1 MNRNRMLK
9 TAAIVTAASIAVTSV
24 GFYEFRSTETNV
36 TADTS
41 KVQQKIEEAINNT
54 INSTTTF
61 GADKEETVYVIS
73 DASGNVQK
81 KIVSDW
87 LKNKDGKDTITDKT
101 DLKNVEN
108 VKGDETYTG
117 GNQGNIEWKANGSD
131 IYYQGTTD
139 KELPVNVKVTY
150 YLDGKEMSPEDMA
163 GKSGQVKIR
172 FEYENTAKHTVKING
187 KDTEMYTPFTMLTG
201 MILPADKFTDVEV
214 SDGSGKIV
222 SDGNNEMVL
231 GVSFSGLKEDLEN
244 AKGKDKVNIDI
255 SDSFE
260 ITANVNDFSL
270 AMTLTVGTSD
280 VFSGIDVDSLDSIDD
295 VEDTIDELVDA
306 VGKLADGSN
315 TLKDGLGTLRSGAS
329 QVNDGVTTLNSKTG
343 EFVDGLK
350 KVDDGVALI
359 VSKMSAEDGAI
370 AGADALAKG
379 VATIDQKMNDV
390 QGAVGQLADGA
401 GTLDKG
407 AGDVSK
413 AVGQL
418 AEGSSTLD
426 KSVGTL
432 ASGATQLATGAS
444 TIDGTVGKLQ
454 SGAKELATGASTIDE
469 NLGKVETG
477 VTALADGAGAVS
489 NGVSAL
495 ANGIKGTEEST
506 GLSQAADSTAQGVD
520 ALAAGAGQLESG
532 VDTLQNSMVDT
543 LKAQIEKNESDI
555 ATYKTMIAQLTAA
568 GDPNGQIPQLTAGI
582 AGLTGA
588 NQALEGVIQSLTE
601 TSGDAT
607 APSAYDGFN
616 QLKAG
621 ASQINTQL
629 SETADANGNPTVKA
643 GVYGIK
649 NGIDQL
655 TEVKDGE
662 DASAIDQLV
671 VGAAAVKAGA
681 EQLTD
686 EKNGVPALKK
696 GTETLS
702 KTLKTLATDEK
713 QGIPALKEGTK
724 TLSDTIGTLATDEK
738 QGVPALKSGT
748 KQIADGLGT
757 LNSKMPD
764 FTKGTGD
771 LSTGLNTLKDALPAL
786 KDGTSQASTGM
797 STLLTGLTTLSD
809 SVGTTLKPGLDTLYS
824 GGLTIK
830 SSIGTL
836 NGYTKQIADGL
847 VTADNGAGDLA
858 NGIKQLKDEAVTP
871 ISDALDDG
879 FDDSMERIKQTVTLA
894 DDYDIYSDAAD
905 GQDTSVKFV
914 YKTAEIEK

>member
-1 MNRNRMLK
+1 MLK

-108 VKGDETYTG
+108 VKGDETYTE

-306 VGKLADGSN
+306 VGKLEDGSN

-390 QGAVGQLADGA
+390 QGAVGQFADGA

-426 KSVGTL
+426 KSVGEL
-432 ASGATQLATGAS
+432 ASGATQ
-444 TIDGTVGKLQ
+444 
-454 SGAKELATGASTIDE
+454 LATGASTIDE

-489 NGVSAL
+489 DGVSAL

-629 SETADANGNPTVKA
+629 SETADAKGNPTVKA

-671 VGAAAVKAGA
+671 SGAAAVKSGA
-681 EQLTD
+681 EQLAD
-686 EKNGVPALKK
+686 EKNGVPALK
-696 GTETLS
+696 
-702 KTLKTLATDEK
+702 
-713 QGIPALKEGTK
+713 EGTAK
-724 TLSDTIGTLATDEK
+724 LSDTIGTLATDEK

-757 LNSKMPD
+757 LNSRMPD

-771 LSTGLNTLKDALPAL
+771 LATGLNTLKDALPAL

-824 GGLTIK
+824 GGLTLK

-879 FDDSMERIKQTVTLA
+879 FDDSVERIKQTVTLA

>member
-1 MNRNRMLK
+1 MLK

-108 VKGDETYTG
+108 VKGDETYTE

-306 VGKLADGSN
+306 VGKLEDGSN

-390 QGAVGQLADGA
+390 QGAVGQFADGA

-426 KSVGTL
+426 KSVGEL
-432 ASGATQLATGAS
+432 ASGATQ
-444 TIDGTVGKLQ
+444 
-454 SGAKELATGASTIDE
+454 LATGASTIDE

-489 NGVSAL
+489 DGVSAL

-629 SETADANGNPTVKA
+629 SETADAKGNPTVKA

-671 VGAAAVKAGA
+671 SGAAAVKSGA
-681 EQLTD
+681 EQLAD
-686 EKNGVPALKK
+686 EKNGVPALK
-696 GTETLS
+696 
-702 KTLKTLATDEK
+702 
-713 QGIPALKEGTK
+713 EGTAK
-724 TLSDTIGTLATDEK
+724 LSDTIGTLATDEK

-824 GGLTIK
+824 GGLTLK

-847 VTADNGAGDLA
+847 VTADNGSGDLA

-879 FDDSMERIKQTVTLA
+879 FDDSVERIKQTVTLA